1 MGLFCLPE
9 SIYVVMNEESKEA
22 LKKYNLEAL
31 QKFKIGESMR
41 LYVVLMT
48 PLLVGSHQVPFPMCT
63 LENNTKILQH
73 RFFTLNFLLILL

>member
-41 LYVVLMT
+41 LYV
-48 PLLVGSHQVPFPMCT
+48 S
-63 LENNTKILQH
+63 
-73 RFFTLNFLLILL
+73 